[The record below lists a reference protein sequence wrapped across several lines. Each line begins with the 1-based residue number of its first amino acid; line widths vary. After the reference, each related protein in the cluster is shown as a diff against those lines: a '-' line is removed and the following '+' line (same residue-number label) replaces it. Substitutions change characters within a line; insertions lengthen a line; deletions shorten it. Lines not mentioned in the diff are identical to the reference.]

1 MNDSIRY
8 TVQSELLD
16 LFDDVK
22 YALSDLNEQKALT
35 INGPASKLF
44 KRATRMSY
52 TQGQKQAIDEIN
64 QLLEKYDDD
73 NQFLEHYNQL
83 ANRVRNDNIEKVFS
97 FSNLTDIPSHFEDT
111 IADLYFSKG
120 QNFIIK
126 HINSIM
132 E

>member
-44 KRATRMSY
+44 KRATRMSF

-64 QLLEKYDDD
+64 QLLEKYEDDK
-73 NQFLEHYNQL
+73 QFLEHYNQL

-111 IADLYFSKG
+111 IADLYFSNG

>member
-44 KRATRMSY
+44 KRATRMSF

-64 QLLEKYDDD
+64 QLLEKYEDDK
-73 NQFLEHYNQL
+73 QFLEHYNQL

>member
-97 FSNLTDIPSHFEDT
+97 FSNLTDIPSHFEGT

>member
-64 QLLEKYDDD
+64 QLLEKYDVD

>member
-1 MNDSIRY
+1 MNDSIRH

-44 KRATRMSY
+44 KRATRMSF

-64 QLLEKYDDD
+64 QLLEKYEDDK
-73 NQFLEHYNQL
+73 QFLEHYNQL

>member
-1 MNDSIRY
+1 MSESIRY
-8 TVQSELLD
+8 TIQNELLD
-16 LFDDVK
+16 LYDDVK
-22 YALSDLNEQKALT
+22 VGLNDLNEQKALT

-52 TQGQKQAIDEIN
+52 IQGQKQAIDEMN
-64 QLLEKYDDD
+64 QLLETYDIDE
-73 NQFLEHYNQL
+73 QFLEHYNQL
-83 ANRVRNDNIEKVFS
+83 ASRIRKDNIEKVFS
-97 FSNLTDIPSHFEDT
+97 FSNLTDIPSHFEET

>member
-83 ANRVRNDNIEKVFS
+83 ANRVQNDNIEKVFS

>member
-35 INGPASKLF
+35 INGPGSKLF
-44 KRATRMSY
+44 KRATRMSF

-64 QLLEKYDDD
+64 QLLEKYEDDK
-73 NQFLEHYNQL
+73 QFLEHYNQL

>member
-1 MNDSIRY
+1 MSESIRY
-8 TVQSELLD
+8 TIQNELLD
-16 LFDDVK
+16 LYDDVK
-22 YALSDLNEQKALT
+22 VGLSDLNEQKSLT

-52 TQGQKQAIDEIN
+52 IQGQKQAIDEMN
-64 QLLEKYDDD
+64 QLLETYDEDEP
-73 NQFLEHYNQL
+73 FLEHYNQL
-83 ANRVRNDNIEKVFS
+83 VSRIRNDNIEKVFS
-97 FSNLTDIPSHFEDT
+97 FSNLTDIPSHFEET

>member
-1 MNDSIRY
+1 MSESIRY
-8 TVQSELLD
+8 TIQNELLD
-16 LFDDVK
+16 LYDDVK
-22 YALSDLNEQKALT
+22 VGLSDLNEQKSLT

-52 TQGQKQAIDEIN
+52 IQGQKQAIDEMN
-64 QLLEKYDDD
+64 QLLETYDEDEP
-73 NQFLEHYNQL
+73 FLEHYNQL
-83 ANRVRNDNIEKVFS
+83 SSRIRNDNIEKVFS
-97 FSNLTDIPSHFEDT
+97 FSNLTDIPSHFEET

>member
-1 MNDSIRY
+1 MSESIRY
-8 TVQSELLD
+8 TIQNELLD
-16 LFDDVK
+16 LYDDVK
-22 YALSDLNEQKALT
+22 VGLSDLNEQKALT

-52 TQGQKQAIDEIN
+52 IQGQKQAIDEMN
-64 QLLEKYDDD
+64 QLLETYDEDE
-73 NQFLEHYNQL
+73 QFLEHYNQL
-83 ANRVRNDNIEKVFS
+83 ASRIRNDNIEKVFS
-97 FSNLTDIPSHFEDT
+97 FSNLTDIPSHFEET

-126 HINSIM
+126 HIKSIM

>member
-1 MNDSIRY
+1 MSESIRY
-8 TVQSELLD
+8 TIQNELLD
-16 LFDDVK
+16 LYDDVK
-22 YALSDLNEQKALT
+22 VGLSDLNEQKALT
-35 INGPASKLF
+35 INGPTSKLF

-52 TQGQKQAIDEIN
+52 IQGQKQAIDEMN
-64 QLLEKYDDD
+64 QLLETYDEDE
-73 NQFLEHYNQL
+73 QFLEHYNQL
-83 ANRVRNDNIEKVFS
+83 ASRIRNDNIEKVFS
-97 FSNLTDIPSHFEDT
+97 FSNLTDIPSHFEET

>member
-1 MNDSIRY
+1 MSESIRY
-8 TVQSELLD
+8 TIQNELLD
-16 LFDDVK
+16 LYDDVK
-22 YALSDLNEQKALT
+22 VGLSDLNEQKSLT

-44 KRATRMSY
+44 KRATLMSY
-52 TQGQKQAIDEIN
+52 IQGQKQAIDEMN
-64 QLLEKYDDD
+64 QLLETYDEDEP
-73 NQFLEHYNQL
+73 FLEHYNQL
-83 ANRVRNDNIEKVFS
+83 ASRIRNDNIEKVFS
-97 FSNLTDIPSHFEDT
+97 FSNLTDIPSHFEET

>member
-111 IADLYFSKG
+111 IADLYF
-120 QNFIIK
+120 
-126 HINSIM
+126 
-132 E
+132 

>member
-1 MNDSIRY
+1 MSESIRY
-8 TVQSELLD
+8 TIQNELLD
-16 LFDDVK
+16 LYDDVK
-22 YALSDLNEQKALT
+22 VGLSDLNEQKSLT

-52 TQGQKQAIDEIN
+52 IQGQKQAIDEMN
-64 QLLEKYDDD
+64 QLLETYDVDE
-73 NQFLEHYNQL
+73 QFLEHYNQL
-83 ANRVRNDNIEKVFS
+83 ASRIRNDNIEKVFS
-97 FSNLTDIPSHFEDT
+97 FSNLTDIPSHFEET

>member
-44 KRATRMSY
+44 IRATQMSY

>member
-22 YALSDLNEQKALT
+22 YVLSDLNEQKALT

>member
-1 MNDSIRY
+1 MSESIRY
-8 TVQSELLD
+8 TIQNELLD
-16 LFDDVK
+16 LYDDVK
-22 YALSDLNEQKALT
+22 VGLSDLNEQKSLT

-52 TQGQKQAIDEIN
+52 IQGQKQAIDEMN
-64 QLLEKYDDD
+64 QLLETYDEDEP
-73 NQFLEHYNQL
+73 FLEHYNQL
-83 ANRVRNDNIEKVFS
+83 ASRIRKDNIEKVFS
-97 FSNLTDIPSHFEDT
+97 FSNLTDIPSHFEET

>member
-44 KRATRMSY
+44 IRATRMSY